1 MCTTI
6 IETGIDIPN
15 VNTLIIIDADRFGL
29 SQLYQIRGRVG
40 RSDRFAYAY
49 LMYDERK
56 ILDDISIN
64 FEEGKIYGIIGQNGS
79 GKSVLLKI
87 ICAFYI
93 PSQGEVLIDN
103 INYCNGKS
111 FPKNLRALIEKN
123 AFLPDISGFNNLKL
137 LAKIENKITD
147 EEINESLKI
156 VNLYEE
162 KDKMFSKYSMGMKQ
176 KLGIASALME
186 DPEIIILDE
195 PTNGLDPIISTQ
207 IYEMLAKLNK
217 KRKLTVVMVSHD
229 ISRAIKY
236 CNRVIE
242 IRDGQVTYMG
252 NVNGYEAGGVA

>member
-1 MCTTI
+1 MKITI
-6 IETGIDIPN
+6 NNLTKKFKDEIVLNNIN
-15 VNTLIIIDADRFGL
+15 MTLESG
-29 SQLYQIRGRVG
+29 
-40 RSDRFAYAY
+40 
-49 LMYDERK
+49 
-56 ILDDISIN
+56 N
-64 FEEGKIYGIIGQNGS
+64 IYGIIGQNGS

-162 KDKMFSKYSMGMKQ
+162 KDKIFSKYSMGMKQ

-195 PTNGLDPIISTQ
+195 PFNGIDEESKEKITNELIKIKNNKIIIITSHIKDEITSLCDHVF
-207 IYEMLAKLNK
+207 EMK
-217 KRKLTVVMVSHD
+217 
-229 ISRAIKY
+229 
-236 CNRVIE
+236 
-242 IRDGQVTYMG
+242 
-252 NVNGYEAGGVA
+252 NGKIINEK

>member
-1 MCTTI
+1 MKITI
-6 IETGIDIPN
+6 NNLTKKFKDEIVLNNIN
-15 VNTLIIIDADRFGL
+15 MTLESG
-29 SQLYQIRGRVG
+29 
-40 RSDRFAYAY
+40 
-49 LMYDERK
+49 
-56 ILDDISIN
+56 N
-64 FEEGKIYGIIGQNGS
+64 IYGIIGQNVS

-103 INYCNGKS
+103 INYCNGKN

-195 PTNGLDPIISTQ
+195 PFNGIDEESKEKITNELIKIKNNKIIIITSHIKDEITSLCDHVF
-207 IYEMLAKLNK
+207 EMK
-217 KRKLTVVMVSHD
+217 
-229 ISRAIKY
+229 
-236 CNRVIE
+236 
-242 IRDGQVTYMG
+242 
-252 NVNGYEAGGVA
+252 NGKIINEK

>member
-1 MCTTI
+1 MKITI
-6 IETGIDIPN
+6 NNLTKKFKDEIVLNNIN
-15 VNTLIIIDADRFGL
+15 MTLESG
-29 SQLYQIRGRVG
+29 
-40 RSDRFAYAY
+40 
-49 LMYDERK
+49 
-56 ILDDISIN
+56 N
-64 FEEGKIYGIIGQNGS
+64 IYGIIGQNGS

-103 INYCNGKS
+103 INYCNGKN

-176 KLGIASALME
+176 KLGIASVLME
-186 DPEIIILDE
+186 DPKILILDE
-195 PTNGLDPIISTQ
+195 PFNGIDEESKEKITNELIKIKNNKIIIITSHIKDEITSLCDHVF
-207 IYEMLAKLNK
+207 EMK
-217 KRKLTVVMVSHD
+217 
-229 ISRAIKY
+229 
-236 CNRVIE
+236 
-242 IRDGQVTYMG
+242 
-252 NVNGYEAGGVA
+252 NGKIINEK

>member
-1 MCTTI
+1 MKITI
-6 IETGIDIPN
+6 NNLTKKFKDEIVLNNIN
-15 VNTLIIIDADRFGL
+15 MTLESG
-29 SQLYQIRGRVG
+29 
-40 RSDRFAYAY
+40 
-49 LMYDERK
+49 
-56 ILDDISIN
+56 N
-64 FEEGKIYGIIGQNGS
+64 IYGIIGQNGS
-79 GKSVLLKI
+79 GKSVLLK

-195 PTNGLDPIISTQ
+195 PFNGIDEESKEKITNELIKIKNNKIIIITSHIKDEITSLCDHVF
-207 IYEMLAKLNK
+207 EMK
-217 KRKLTVVMVSHD
+217 
-229 ISRAIKY
+229 
-236 CNRVIE
+236 
-242 IRDGQVTYMG
+242 
-252 NVNGYEAGGVA
+252 NGKIINEK

>member
-1 MCTTI
+1 MKITI
-6 IETGIDIPN
+6 NNLTKKFKDEIVLNNIN
-15 VNTLIIIDADRFGL
+15 MTLESG
-29 SQLYQIRGRVG
+29 
-40 RSDRFAYAY
+40 
-49 LMYDERK
+49 
-56 ILDDISIN
+56 N
-64 FEEGKIYGIIGQNGS
+64 IYGIIGQNGS

-103 INYCNGKS
+103 INYCNGKN

-186 DPEIIILDE
+186 DPEIILLDE
-195 PTNGLDPIISTQ
+195 PFNGIDEESKEKITNELIKIKNNKIIIITSHIKDEITSLCDHVF
-207 IYEMLAKLNK
+207 EMK
-217 KRKLTVVMVSHD
+217 
-229 ISRAIKY
+229 
-236 CNRVIE
+236 
-242 IRDGQVTYMG
+242 
-252 NVNGYEAGGVA
+252 NGKIINEK

>member
-1 MCTTI
+1 MKITI
-6 IETGIDIPN
+6 NNLTKKFKDEIVLNNIN
-15 VNTLIIIDADRFGL
+15 MTLESG
-29 SQLYQIRGRVG
+29 
-40 RSDRFAYAY
+40 
-49 LMYDERK
+49 
-56 ILDDISIN
+56 N
-64 FEEGKIYGIIGQNGS
+64 IYGIIGQNGS

-103 INYCNGKS
+103 INYCNGKN

-176 KLGIASALME
+176 KLGIASVLME

-195 PTNGLDPIISTQ
+195 PFNGIDEESKEKITNELIKIKNNKIIIITSHIKDEITSLCDHVF
-207 IYEMLAKLNK
+207 EMK
-217 KRKLTVVMVSHD
+217 
-229 ISRAIKY
+229 
-236 CNRVIE
+236 
-242 IRDGQVTYMG
+242 
-252 NVNGYEAGGVA
+252 NGKIINEK

>member
-1 MCTTI
+1 MKITI
-6 IETGIDIPN
+6 NNLTKKFKDEIVLNNIN
-15 VNTLIIIDADRFGL
+15 MTLESG
-29 SQLYQIRGRVG
+29 
-40 RSDRFAYAY
+40 
-49 LMYDERK
+49 
-56 ILDDISIN
+56 N
-64 FEEGKIYGIIGQNGS
+64 IYGIIGQNGS

-103 INYCNGKS
+103 INYCNGKN

-123 AFLPDISGFNNLKL
+123 AFLPDVSGFNNLKL

-176 KLGIASALME
+176 KLGIASAIME

-195 PTNGLDPIISTQ
+195 PFNGIDEESKEKITNELIKIKNNKIIIITSHIKDEITSLCDHVF
-207 IYEMLAKLNK
+207 EMKNEK
-217 KRKLTVVMVSHD
+217 IINEK
-229 ISRAIKY
+229 
-236 CNRVIE
+236 
-242 IRDGQVTYMG
+242 
-252 NVNGYEAGGVA
+252 

>member
-1 MCTTI
+1 MKITI
-6 IETGIDIPN
+6 NNLTKKFKDEIVLNNINMTIESGN
-15 VNTLIIIDADRFGL
+15 
-29 SQLYQIRGRVG
+29 
-40 RSDRFAYAY
+40 
-49 LMYDERK
+49 
-56 ILDDISIN
+56 
-64 FEEGKIYGIIGQNGS
+64 IYGIIGQNGS

-103 INYCNGKS
+103 INYCNGKN

-123 AFLPDISGFNNLKL
+123 AFLPDVSGFNNLKL

-195 PTNGLDPIISTQ
+195 PFNGIDEESKEKITNELIKIKNNKIIIITSHIKDEITSLCDHVF
-207 IYEMLAKLNK
+207 EMK
-217 KRKLTVVMVSHD
+217 
-229 ISRAIKY
+229 
-236 CNRVIE
+236 
-242 IRDGQVTYMG
+242 
-252 NVNGYEAGGVA
+252 NGKIINEK

>member
-1 MCTTI
+1 MKITI
-6 IETGIDIPN
+6 NNLTKKFKDEIVLNNIN
-15 VNTLIIIDADRFGL
+15 MTLESG
-29 SQLYQIRGRVG
+29 
-40 RSDRFAYAY
+40 
-49 LMYDERK
+49 
-56 ILDDISIN
+56 N
-64 FEEGKIYGIIGQNGS
+64 IYGIIGQNGS

-103 INYCNGKS
+103 INYCNGKN

-176 KLGIASALME
+176 KLGIASVLME
-186 DPEIIILDE
+186 DPEILILDE
-195 PTNGLDPIISTQ
+195 PFNGIDEESKEKIKNELIKIKNNKIIIITSHIKDEITSLCDHVF
-207 IYEMLAKLNK
+207 EMK
-217 KRKLTVVMVSHD
+217 
-229 ISRAIKY
+229 
-236 CNRVIE
+236 
-242 IRDGQVTYMG
+242 
-252 NVNGYEAGGVA
+252 NGKIINEK

>member
-1 MCTTI
+1 MKIKINNLTKKFKDEI
-6 IETGIDIPN
+6 VLNNIN
-15 VNTLIIIDADRFGL
+15 MTLESG
-29 SQLYQIRGRVG
+29 
-40 RSDRFAYAY
+40 
-49 LMYDERK
+49 
-56 ILDDISIN
+56 N
-64 FEEGKIYGIIGQNGS
+64 IYGIIGQNGS

-87 ICAFYI
+87 ICAFYT

-195 PTNGLDPIISTQ
+195 PFNGIDEESKEKITNELIKIKNNKIIIITSHIKDEITSLCDHVF
-207 IYEMLAKLNK
+207 EMK
-217 KRKLTVVMVSHD
+217 
-229 ISRAIKY
+229 
-236 CNRVIE
+236 
-242 IRDGQVTYMG
+242 
-252 NVNGYEAGGVA
+252 NGKIINEK

>member
-1 MCTTI
+1 MKITI
-6 IETGIDIPN
+6 NNLTKKFKDEIVLNNIN
-15 VNTLIIIDADRFGL
+15 MTLESG
-29 SQLYQIRGRVG
+29 
-40 RSDRFAYAY
+40 
-49 LMYDERK
+49 
-56 ILDDISIN
+56 N
-64 FEEGKIYGIIGQNGS
+64 IYGIIGQNGS

-103 INYCNGKS
+103 INYCNGKN

-137 LAKIENKITD
+137 LAQIENKITD

-176 KLGIASALME
+176 KLGIASTLME

-195 PTNGLDPIISTQ
+195 PFNGIDEESKEKITNELIKIKNNKIIIITSHIKDEITSLCDHVF
-207 IYEMLAKLNK
+207 EMK
-217 KRKLTVVMVSHD
+217 
-229 ISRAIKY
+229 
-236 CNRVIE
+236 
-242 IRDGQVTYMG
+242 
-252 NVNGYEAGGVA
+252 NGKIINEK

>member
-1 MCTTI
+1 MKITI
-6 IETGIDIPN
+6 NNLTKKFKDEIVLNNIN
-15 VNTLIIIDADRFGL
+15 MTLESG
-29 SQLYQIRGRVG
+29 
-40 RSDRFAYAY
+40 
-49 LMYDERK
+49 
-56 ILDDISIN
+56 N
-64 FEEGKIYGIIGQNGS
+64 IYGIIGQNGS

-87 ICAFYI
+87 TCAFYI

-103 INYCNGKS
+103 INYCNGKN

-176 KLGIASALME
+176 KLGIASVLME

-195 PTNGLDPIISTQ
+195 PFNGIDEESKEKITNELIKIKNNKIIIITSHIKDEITSLCDHVF
-207 IYEMLAKLNK
+207 EMK
-217 KRKLTVVMVSHD
+217 
-229 ISRAIKY
+229 
-236 CNRVIE
+236 
-242 IRDGQVTYMG
+242 
-252 NVNGYEAGGVA
+252 NGKIINEK

>member
-1 MCTTI
+1 MKITI
-6 IETGIDIPN
+6 NNLTKKFKDEIVLNNIN
-15 VNTLIIIDADRFGL
+15 MTLESG
-29 SQLYQIRGRVG
+29 
-40 RSDRFAYAY
+40 
-49 LMYDERK
+49 
-56 ILDDISIN
+56 N
-64 FEEGKIYGIIGQNGS
+64 IYGIIGQNGS

-103 INYCNGKS
+103 INYCNGKN

-195 PTNGLDPIISTQ
+195 PFNGIDEESKEKITNELIKIKNNKIIIITSHIKAEITSLCDHVF
-207 IYEMLAKLNK
+207 EMK
-217 KRKLTVVMVSHD
+217 
-229 ISRAIKY
+229 
-236 CNRVIE
+236 
-242 IRDGQVTYMG
+242 
-252 NVNGYEAGGVA
+252 NGKIINEK

>member
-1 MCTTI
+1 MKITI
-6 IETGIDIPN
+6 NNLTKKFKEEIVLNNIN
-15 VNTLIIIDADRFGL
+15 MTLESG
-29 SQLYQIRGRVG
+29 
-40 RSDRFAYAY
+40 
-49 LMYDERK
+49 
-56 ILDDISIN
+56 N
-64 FEEGKIYGIIGQNGS
+64 IYGIIGQNGS

-103 INYCNGKS
+103 INYCNGKN

-195 PTNGLDPIISTQ
+195 PFNGIDEESKEKITNELIKIKNNKIIIITSHIKDEITSLCDHVF
-207 IYEMLAKLNK
+207 EMK
-217 KRKLTVVMVSHD
+217 
-229 ISRAIKY
+229 
-236 CNRVIE
+236 
-242 IRDGQVTYMG
+242 
-252 NVNGYEAGGVA
+252 NGKIINEK

>member
-1 MCTTI
+1 MKITI
-6 IETGIDIPN
+6 NNLTKKFKDEIVLNNIN
-15 VNTLIIIDADRFGL
+15 MTLESG
-29 SQLYQIRGRVG
+29 
-40 RSDRFAYAY
+40 
-49 LMYDERK
+49 
-56 ILDDISIN
+56 N
-64 FEEGKIYGIIGQNGS
+64 IYGIIGQNGS

-103 INYCNGKS
+103 INYCNGKN

-176 KLGIASALME
+176 KLGIASVLME
-186 DPEIIILDE
+186 DLEIIILDE
-195 PTNGLDPIISTQ
+195 PFNGIDEESKEKITNELIKIKNNKIIIITSHIKDEITSLCDHVF
-207 IYEMLAKLNK
+207 EMK
-217 KRKLTVVMVSHD
+217 
-229 ISRAIKY
+229 
-236 CNRVIE
+236 
-242 IRDGQVTYMG
+242 
-252 NVNGYEAGGVA
+252 NGKIINEK

>member
-1 MCTTI
+1 MKITI
-6 IETGIDIPN
+6 NNLTKKFKDEIVLNNIN
-15 VNTLIIIDADRFGL
+15 MTLESG
-29 SQLYQIRGRVG
+29 
-40 RSDRFAYAY
+40 
-49 LMYDERK
+49 
-56 ILDDISIN
+56 N
-64 FEEGKIYGIIGQNGS
+64 IYGIIGQNGS

-195 PTNGLDPIISTQ
+195 PFNGIDEESKKKITNELIKIKNNKIIIITSHIKDEITSLCDHVF
-207 IYEMLAKLNK
+207 EMK
-217 KRKLTVVMVSHD
+217 
-229 ISRAIKY
+229 
-236 CNRVIE
+236 
-242 IRDGQVTYMG
+242 
-252 NVNGYEAGGVA
+252 NGKIINEK

>member
-1 MCTTI
+1 MKITI
-6 IETGIDIPN
+6 NNLTKKFKDEIVLNNIN
-15 VNTLIIIDADRFGL
+15 MTLESG
-29 SQLYQIRGRVG
+29 
-40 RSDRFAYAY
+40 
-49 LMYDERK
+49 
-56 ILDDISIN
+56 N
-64 FEEGKIYGIIGQNGS
+64 IYGIIGQNGS

-103 INYCNGKS
+103 INYCNGKN

-195 PTNGLDPIISTQ
+195 PFNGIDEESKEKITNELIKIKNNKIIIITSHIKAEITSLCDHVF
-207 IYEMLAKLNK
+207 EMKNGKIINNEITAKIKINIKIVFK
-217 KRKLTVVMVSHD
+217 K
-229 ISRAIKY
+229 
-236 CNRVIE
+236 VIP
-242 IRDGQVTYMG
+242 
-252 NVNGYEAGGVA
+252 

>member
-1 MCTTI
+1 MKITI
-6 IETGIDIPN
+6 NNLTKKFKDEIVLNNIN
-15 VNTLIIIDADRFGL
+15 MTLESG
-29 SQLYQIRGRVG
+29 
-40 RSDRFAYAY
+40 
-49 LMYDERK
+49 
-56 ILDDISIN
+56 N
-64 FEEGKIYGIIGQNGS
+64 IYGIIGQNGS

-103 INYCNGKS
+103 INYCNGKN

-147 EEINESLKI
+147 EDINESLKI

-176 KLGIASALME
+176 KLGIASVLME

-195 PTNGLDPIISTQ
+195 PFNGIDEESKEKITNELIKIKNNKIIIITSHIKDEITSLCDHVF
-207 IYEMLAKLNK
+207 EMK
-217 KRKLTVVMVSHD
+217 
-229 ISRAIKY
+229 
-236 CNRVIE
+236 
-242 IRDGQVTYMG
+242 
-252 NVNGYEAGGVA
+252 NGKIINEK

>member
-1 MCTTI
+1 MKITI
-6 IETGIDIPN
+6 NNLTKKFKDEIVLNNIN
-15 VNTLIIIDADRFGL
+15 MTLESG
-29 SQLYQIRGRVG
+29 
-40 RSDRFAYAY
+40 
-49 LMYDERK
+49 
-56 ILDDISIN
+56 N
-64 FEEGKIYGIIGQNGS
+64 IYGIIGQNGS

-186 DPEIIILDE
+186 DPEILILDE
-195 PTNGLDPIISTQ
+195 PFNGIDEESKEKITNELIKIKNNKIIIS
-207 IYEMLAKLNK
+207 YFSSFN
-217 KRKLTVVMVSHD
+217 RRLT
-229 ISRAIKY
+229 
-236 CNRVIE
+236 N
-242 IRDGQVTYMG
+242 
-252 NVNGYEAGGVA
+252 

>member
-1 MCTTI
+1 MKITI
-6 IETGIDIPN
+6 NNLTKKFKDEIVLNNIN
-15 VNTLIIIDADRFGL
+15 MTLESG
-29 SQLYQIRGRVG
+29 
-40 RSDRFAYAY
+40 
-49 LMYDERK
+49 
-56 ILDDISIN
+56 N
-64 FEEGKIYGIIGQNGS
+64 IYGIIGQNGS

-103 INYCNGKS
+103 INYCNGKN

-195 PTNGLDPIISTQ
+195 PFNGIDEESKEKITNELIKIKNNKIIIITSHIKDEITSLCDRVF
-207 IYEMLAKLNK
+207 EMK
-217 KRKLTVVMVSHD
+217 
-229 ISRAIKY
+229 
-236 CNRVIE
+236 
-242 IRDGQVTYMG
+242 
-252 NVNGYEAGGVA
+252 NGKIINEK